1 MIKYNVDYDNK
12 SVTAYFEGGRKYWNN
27 CLSKMVYNII
37 LDFDFDP
44 ISFYKVIPKIV
55 ANYPLGATVKC
66 HPNDTFDV
74 EIGKQLAKEKLN
86 KRFNKCKIRVL
97 KTLTDYSIKEFT
109 QLNNRIIQKMRKGV
123 KSK

>member
-12 SVTAYFEGGRKYWNN
+12 SVTAYFEGGREYWNV
-27 CLSKMVYNII
+27 CLSKMVFNITY
-37 LDFDFDP
+37 DFDFDFP
-44 ISFYKVIPKIV
+44 ISRIIQIV

-66 HPNDTFDV
+66 HPNDIFDI

-97 KTLTDYSIKEFT
+97 KTLADYSIKECT
-109 QLNNRIIQKMRKGV
+109 QLNNRIAQKMRKGV

>member
-12 SVTAYFEGGRKYWNN
+12 SVTAYFKGGRMYWEA
-27 CLSKMVYNII
+27 CLSNMVYNII
-37 LDFDFDP
+37 LDSDFDP
-44 ISFYKVIPKIV
+44 IPFSKVVPKIV

-66 HPNDTFDV
+66 HSNDTFDV

-86 KRFNKCKIRVL
+86 NRFNKCKIRVL
-97 KTLTDYSIKEFT
+97 KTLADYSIKECT
-109 QLNNRIIQKMRKGV
+109 QLNNRIAQKMRKGV